1 MKTLSEEMIT
11 EKARVEIISAIAIQV
26 HQHTEYPT
34 SEEYTGVC
42 RKLIQRYP
50 FVKDKVGNGI
60 VSSAAVTLIL
70 TSLSFPCIE
79 SLAPFAGQYIIHKL

>member
-1 MKTLSEEMIT
+1 MKMLSEEMIT
-11 EKARVEIISAIAIQV
+11 EKARVEINSAIAIQV

-60 VSSAAVTLIL
+60 VSSAAITLIL
-70 TSLSFPCIE
+70 ISLTFPCIE
-79 SLAPFAGQYIIHKL
+79 